1 MRKILSK
8 LSRELG
14 LSIETVE
21 NTYKAY
27 WLFIREKIKN
37 LPLKKN
43 MTEEEFESL
52 KTNFNL
58 PSLGKLNCTYERWK
72 RLHDSNC
79 KYKKENDQYNE
90 YYSDV

>member
-14 LSIETVE
+14 LSIETIE

-79 KYKKENDQYNE
+79 KCKEENDQYNE

>member
-1 MRKILSK
+1 MRKILNELSK
-8 LSRELG
+8 ELN
-14 LSIETVE
+14 LSIETIE
-21 NTYKAY
+21 STYKAY

-72 RLHDSNC
+72 RLHDYNH
-79 KYKKENDQYNE
+79 KYKKEDDQYNE

>member
-1 MRKILSK
+1 
-8 LSRELG
+8 
-14 LSIETVE
+14 
-21 NTYKAY
+21 
-27 WLFIREKIKN
+27 
-37 LPLKKN
+37 

-72 RLHDSNC
+72 RLHDYNH
-79 KYKKENDQYNE
+79 KYKKEDDQYNE